1 MFRFPN
7 AVGAVNRRMWDA
19 GSSRLAGAP
28 ADGFAPPCTITL
40 RSRPR
45 GCKLAD
51 VFTVFVLL
59 LMVVI
64 AFAMGFGPQFNG
76 PFAIAAVVFLLLG
89 AFADIAWRRFRR
101 R

>member
-1 MFRFPN
+1 
-7 AVGAVNRRMWDA
+7 
-19 GSSRLAGAP
+19 
-28 ADGFAPPCTITL
+28 L

-89 AFADIAWRRFRR
+89 AFADIAWRRFPTTLIQPTARPDPPAPC
-101 R
+101 